1 MLRGS
6 CLCGGVRF
14 EARKVQRSLEFC
26 HCLRCRKVTGSA
38 FAAGVLVAAEDFRF
52 LKGEELVRVY
62 GAPLRQTPPAYHSC
76 FCSRCGSRLPDAFS
90 CAPMVEIP
98 AGCLDDDPALQPEMH
113 IHVGAKAP
121 WFTISDGLPQHT
133 GSP

>member
-14 EARKVQRSLEFC
+14 EARRVLRSLEFC
-26 HCLRCRKVTGSA
+26 HCPRCRKVTGSA

-52 LKGEELVRVY
+52 LQGMELVRVY
-62 GAPLRQTPPAYHSC
+62 AAPLRQTAPAYHSC
-76 FCSRCGSRLPDAFS
+76 FCSRCGSRVPDAFS
-90 CAPMVEIP
+90 CAPLVELP
-98 AGCLDDDPALQPEMH
+98 AGCLDDAPGLQPEMH
-113 IHVGAKAP
+113 IHVGAKAA
-121 WFTISDGLPQHT
+121 WFTVSDGLPQHP